1 MPKFKI
7 RVPCSSANIGPGFDV
22 VGLALSIFLEL
33 QITISPSQSPSSTNS
48 SSHNCTITYEGEGAD
63 EVPLEADANLI
74 TRTALYVLKCHDIR
88 TFEPGTS
95 VHIINPIPLG
105 RGLGSSGAAVV
116 AGVMLGNACG
126 RLQLSK
132 DRMLDFCLMIERHP
146 DNVTAAMI
154 GGFVGSYLRELDP
167 KDMERKEIPLA
178 EVLPAPAGGVDTGLK
193 PPVPPVGIGHYIRY
207 GWAREIKAIAII
219 PDFEVPTATA
229 RGALPKQYSSKDLVY
244 SFRLFAN
251 SDFQFT
257 AVSSFDDGVDEIS
270 SRSRI
275 DLSRNAGSCTPT
287 LSETFGI
294 SFGC

>member
-1 MPKFKI
+1 MRITLVKYFRDLLDFDDSLLLIMRRFKI

-33 QITISPSQSPSSTNS
+33 RVTVNPTTPETVK
-48 SSHNCTITYEGEGAD
+48 HNCSISYEGEGAD

-74 TRTALYVLKCHDIR
+74 TRTALYVLKCHDKQ
-88 TFEPGTS
+88 TFERGTS
-95 VHIINPIPLG
+95 VHIVNPIPLG

-116 AGVMLGNACG
+116 AGVLLGNACG
-126 RLQLSK
+126 QLDLSK

-207 GWAREIKAIAII
+207 GWAKEIKAIAII
-219 PDFEVPTATA
+219 PDFEVATATA
-229 RGALPKQYSSKDLVY
+229 RGALPKEYSSKDLVHA
-244 SFRLFAN
+244 FCL
-251 SDFQFT
+251 
-257 AVSSFDDGVDEIS
+257 
-270 SRSRI
+270 
-275 DLSRNAGSCTPT
+275 
-287 LSETFGI
+287 
-294 SFGC
+294 

>member
-1 MPKFKI
+1 MRRFVI

-33 QITISPSQSPSSTNS
+33 HVSISPSTTRTG
-48 SSHNCTITYEGEGAD
+48 HDCRIEYEGEGAD

-88 TFEPGTS
+88 TFEPGTT
-95 VHIINPIPLG
+95 VKIINPIPLG

-116 AGVMLGNACG
+116 AGVILGNACG
-126 RLQLSK
+126 NLNLSK

-178 EVLPAPAGGVDTGLK
+178 EVLPAPAGGIDTGLK

-207 GWAREIKAIAII
+207 GWAKEIKAIAII

-229 RGALPKQYSSKDLVY
+229 RGALPREYSSKDLV
-244 SFRLFAN
+244 SAN
-251 SDFQFT
+251 FSLNILIARFLIC
-257 AVSSFDDGVDEIS
+257 SG
-270 SRSRI
+270 
-275 DLSRNAGSCTPT
+275 
-287 LSETFGI
+287 
-294 SFGC
+294 